1 MQTLGS
7 LSPTNFLC
15 QEMQTAK
22 HCRGD
27 YFREWASFWDSGPAG
42 QRPVAPTRNRYRAQ
56 ALGALLVPRLYFVW
70 GQQGLCILSS
80 DPRYCDDLG
89 IRPGVG
95 MPGECMGARSH
106 PADLP
111 KSAPVPFSSFWLL
124 PNSPSLNSHF
134 RLVPPTLVPVL
145 SPLWAP
151 HDPPLSSGLFLV
163 GQSSS
168 LASRSVFHPRRVCR
182 PPHAPFSAGWLGLDS
197 GMCLILGGSPLGSRS
212 KTCSRTPL

>member
-27 YFREWASFWDSGPAG
+27 HFRGWASFWDSGPAG
-42 QRPVAPTRNRYRAQ
+42 QRPEAPTRNRYRAR
-56 ALGALLVPRLYFVW
+56 ALRALLVPRHRTSCFILFGINMACVSFNPNQGIVTTW
-70 GQQGLCILSS
+70 GSV
-80 DPRYCDDLG
+80 
-89 IRPGVG
+89 PGVG

-106 PADLP
+106 PADFP

-151 HDPPLSSGLFLV
+151 HVLPLSSGIFLV

-168 LASRSVFHPRRVCR
+168 LASRSVFHPGCVCR
-182 PPHAPFSAGWLGLDS
+182 PPPMPPSLQGGLDWVAE
-197 GMCLILGGSPLGSRS
+197 CA
-212 KTCSRTPL
+212 